1 MSAGTAADPPPGR
14 RWALDG
20 LAPRLAALLT
30 VALLPLGLIALDQT
44 RGLSEEASRRSE
56 LSLLSR
62 TRDAAAPLHQAVER
76 ALGAAEALAGLAA
89 VPAAAVEAAGG
100 CAALLSQVA
109 GPGSPYA
116 FVGIVPREEPVTC
129 STGDGP
135 FGVGDLATLAERL
148 PDALP
153 RVGLPAPDSPN
164 AGEVLVV
171 TTPYAGAAPD
181 GGRAAGRPGEP
192 QGQVVL
198 ALRRDRIPGVGSIA
212 AAPGSALPLGL
223 IVFNADGEVVGSAE
237 GATDLLPPG
246 FDLRSVAGGGGQ
258 VFPDEDA
265 GGDPRVYT
273 VAPLLPGTLYA
284 MGIWTLGQGFAGPRD
299 WAAAPILFPIGMWL
313 ASLLVAF
320 WAANRLV
327 VRPVGG
333 LVGRM
338 RRFGADRS
346 LPDEP
351 LAADAPR
358 ELREIEAAF
367 RQTAHAI
374 LQDEARMENAFRERG
389 VLLREVHHRVKNN
402 LQLISSIISMQMRGA
417 PDLRTR
423 LILRRLQDR
432 VLTLAAIYRSLY
444 TSPDMG
450 QTSVAPVL
458 RAIVEGEVAAQRGRV
473 SLRLDLDEV
482 VLDADKAVPLAFL
495 LAEAV
500 SNAVLQAGQ
509 AQGERSVGVTL
520 TQAGSEARLVVTN
533 TTPQAGARSDEP
545 PGARPRAAAGGARP
559 RAGGAQAEADARE
572 PFEGRAGGLGSRL
585 IEAFATQLS
594 GQTEAGSQD
603 GVYRL
608 AVTFP
613 MDAGAAGGAGA
624 DLFA

>member
-1 MSAGTAADPPPGR
+1 MSPGEPARPAPRR

-44 RGLSEEASRRSE
+44 RGLSEEASRRAG

-62 TRDAAAPLHQAVER
+62 TREAAAPLHQAVER
-76 ALGAAEALAGLAA
+76 ALGAAEALAGLAE
-89 VPAAAVEAAGG
+89 VPAVAVEAAGG

-109 GPGSPYA
+109 GPGSRYA
-116 FVGIVPREEPVTC
+116 FVGVIPREGPVTC
-129 STGDGP
+129 STRGAP
-135 FGVGDLATLAERL
+135 FEVEDPAALAARLADPRPKVGV
-148 PDALP
+148 
-153 RVGLPAPDSPN
+153 PAPGALD
-164 AGEVLVV
+164 AEAVLVV
-171 TTPYAGAAPD
+171 TMPFFGATPEGRAGASA
-181 GGRAAGRPGEP
+181 EP
-192 QGQVVL
+192 LGQVAI
-198 ALRRDRIPGVGSIA
+198 ALRRDRIPSVRSAVDG
-212 AAPGSALPLGL
+212 PGPTRPLGL
-223 IVFNADGEVVGSAE
+223 VVFNADGVVVDPVE
-237 GATDLLPPG
+237 GAPGLLPPG
-246 FDLRSVAGGGGQ
+246 LDLEAVAGGGGR
-258 VFPDEDA
+258 VFPAEDA
-265 GGDPRVYT
+265 EGEPRIYT

-284 MGIWTLGQGFAGPRD
+284 MGVWTPAQGAVGRED
-299 WAAAPILFPIGMWL
+299 WAATPILFPIGMWL
-313 ASLLVAF
+313 ASLMVAF

-333 LVGRM
+333 LVERM

-346 LPDEP
+346 LSDEP
-351 LAADAPR
+351 LPADAPR
-358 ELREIEAAF
+358 ELREIEGAF

-402 LQLISSIISMQMRGA
+402 LQLISSIISMQMRRA
-417 PDLRTR
+417 PDARTR

-458 RAIVEGEVAAQRGRV
+458 KAIVEAEVAAHRGRV
-473 SLRLDLDEV
+473 SISLGLEDV

-495 LAEAV
+495 VAEAV

-509 AQGERSVGVTL
+509 APGERRVGVTL

-533 TTPQAGARSDEP
+533 TMPQGAPQGEAPPDGPGRGSHARADTLDAPARGPSAGL
-545 PGARPRAAAGGARP
+545 
-559 RAGGAQAEADARE
+559 AQ
-572 PFEGRAGGLGSRL
+572 GLGSRL
-585 IEAFATQLS
+585 IEAFATQL
-594 GQTEAGSQD
+594 GGRTEAGSQD
-603 GVYRL
+603 GSYRL

-613 MDAGAAGGAGA
+613 VDAGPPEATSGTG
-624 DLFA
+624 LFA